1 MSIPKVIHYCWFGGN
16 PLPPLAKKCIAS
28 WKKFCPDYEIICH
41 DESLFDVS
49 QNRYARE
56 AYDAK
61 KWAFVSDY
69 ARLKILYDHGGIYL
83 DTDVELLK
91 PLDDLLE
98 EGFLGFDDN
107 GVIATGLGF
116 ACEAGNPLIGALL
129 ADYEEI
135 PFLLPDGKFDL
146 TPCPDRNAKVLR
158 AMGLDTSVQSQVFC
172 GIRLYPEE
180 YFCPMKYVSGKLR
193 VTENTYS
200 IHYFSASWI
209 SPAAKRTL
217 ALKRILGEKFYH
229 KLYGKFFQNCDF
241 LEW

>member
-1 MSIPKVIHYCWFGGN
+1 MSIPKVIHYCWFGGA

-41 DESLFDVS
+41 TEENFDINE
-49 QNRYARE
+49 NRYARE
-56 AYDAK
+56 AYAAK

-69 ARLKILYDHGGIYL
+69 ARLGIYL
-83 DTDVELLK
+83 DTDVELFK
-91 PLDDLLE
+91 PLDDLLD

-129 ADYEEI
+129 SDYAEI
-135 PFLLPDGKFDL
+135 PFLLPDGSFDL
-146 TPCPDRNAKVLR
+146 TPCPDRNAKTLR
-158 AMGLDTSVQSQVFC
+158 AMGLDDSTESRMFF

-180 YFCPMKYVSGKLR
+180 YFCPMKYISGK
-193 VTENTYS
+193 VKITEKTYS
-200 IHYFSASWI
+200 IHYFSASWL

-217 ALKRILGEKFYH
+217 FFKRVLGEKIYS
-229 KLYGKFFQNCDF
+229 KIYGKFFQNCKF